1 MTSAPRVA
9 VVIPALNESTS
20 IGRVLADLPRPPVTQ
35 VVVVDNGSTDNTAEV
50 ARKGGAMVL
59 GESRRGYGQACLTGI
74 AWLSAPDRR
83 PDILVFIDGDYSDH
97 PGELTRV
104 IEPIVA
110 GKADMVIGSRVLGE
124 AAPGALLV
132 QARFGNWLATRLIR
146 LIWGVSYTDL
156 GPFRAITF
164 PALERLGM
172 GDTNYGWTVE
182 MQVKAAQIGLIAVEV
197 PVSYRKRIGRSKVTG
212 TLRGT
217 FGAGSKILWT
227 IFREALLPGPR

>member
-1 MTSAPRVA
+1 
-9 VVIPALNESTS
+9 
-20 IGRVLADLPRPPVTQ
+20 
-35 VVVVDNGSTDNTAEV
+35 
-50 ARKGGAMVL
+50 MVL